1 MFVKSLVATLSIKRI
16 PDSEIIKD
24 ISSKMNKTISQ
35 RYLTSIKQQI
45 KRDSYYWYKTLPDG
59 EYEYLHEFRERI
71 NEITDL
77 QRRHYKIV
85 EVNANNPSIQQTSL
99 AELHKLNITLSNY
112 FDIAPYIV
120 PNLGASNNNNDNSLP
135 AAQQTKEDKII
146 V

>member
-24 ISSKMNKTISQ
+24 ISSKMNKTISR

-45 KRDSYYWYKTLPDG
+45 KRDSYYWYKTLRDG

-120 PNLGASNNNNDNSLP
+120 LNLGASNNNNDNSLP

>member
-45 KRDSYYWYKTLPDG
+45 KRDSYYWYKTLRDG

-99 AELHKLNITLSNY
+99 AELHKLNITFSNY

-120 PNLGASNNNNDNSLP
+120 PNLGASNNSNDNSLP

>member
-1 MFVKSLVATLSIKRI
+1 
-16 PDSEIIKD
+16 
-24 ISSKMNKTISQ
+24 MNKTISQ

-120 PNLGASNNNNDNSLP
+120 LNLGASNNNNDNSLP